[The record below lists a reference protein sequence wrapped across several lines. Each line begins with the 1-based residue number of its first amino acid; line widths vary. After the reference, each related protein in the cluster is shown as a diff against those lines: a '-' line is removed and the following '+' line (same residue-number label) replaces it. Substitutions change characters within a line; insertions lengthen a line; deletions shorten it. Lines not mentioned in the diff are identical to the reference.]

1 MTLDKKE
8 LSTKFNLLVFV
19 AALGYFVDVYDIV
32 LFMMVKKQSLMDIG
46 IISKTDLFDTGIF
59 LHNWQMIGML
69 VGGIFWGILGDK
81 KGRLK
86 VLFGSIIMYSL
97 ANVLN
102 GFVQDVNTYAV
113 LRFFCRSRISRRIG
127 CWHYFGGRNNDQR
140 ISRKRNSHGSS
151 YRRIGGGG
159 CFFSSKAFRLENFLF
174 CWRRN
179 GLYIVSTSI
188 WRLRVGDV

>member
-97 ANVLN
+97 ANDSVT
-102 GFVQDVNTYAV
+102 FD
-113 LRFFCRSRISRRIG
+113 
-127 CWHYFGGRNNDQR
+127 
-140 ISRKRNSHGSS
+140 
-151 YRRIGGGG
+151 
-159 CFFSSKAFRLENFLF
+159 
-174 CWRRN
+174 
-179 GLYIVSTSI
+179 
-188 WRLRVGDV
+188 

>member
-113 LRFFCRSRISRRIG
+113 LRFFAGVGLAADAVLI
-127 CWHYFGGRNNDQR
+127 QMA
-140 ISRKRNSHGSS
+140 
-151 YRRIGGGG
+151 
-159 CFFSSKAFRLENFLF
+159 SSK
-174 CWRRN
+174 
-179 GLYIVSTSI
+179 S
-188 WRLRVGDV
+188 